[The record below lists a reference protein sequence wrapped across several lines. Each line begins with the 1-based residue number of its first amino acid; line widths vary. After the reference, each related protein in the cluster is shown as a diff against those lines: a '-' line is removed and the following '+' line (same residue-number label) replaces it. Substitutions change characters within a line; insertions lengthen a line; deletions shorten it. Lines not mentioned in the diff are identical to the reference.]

1 MTLKTT
7 LIRSAL
13 TFAAL
18 TMGAV
23 GQAATYH
30 VTLPKTTVI
39 AGHELKAGEYRL
51 DVKETTLVISRG
63 KESVETQVKTEAT
76 DKKYDSTT
84 VKYVK
89 DGEKYKLQEIGIG
102 GSKTKLVVPFSS
114 DSSPRVEAAE
124 HE

>member
-13 TFAAL
+13 TLAAL

-30 VTLPKTTVI
+30 VTLLKPTVV
-39 AGHELKAGEYRL
+39 AGQVLQPGDYKVEVTNNTAVLSH
-51 DVKETTLVISRG
+51 G
-63 KESVETQVKTEAT
+63 KQSVEAKVKTEST

-84 VKYVK
+84 MKYVK
-89 DGEKYKLQEIGIG
+89 DGDKYKLQEIGIG
-102 GSKTKLVVPFSS
+102 GSKTKLIL
-114 DSSPRVEAAE
+114 
-124 HE
+124 HEDGAIPGAI

>member
-13 TFAAL
+13 TLAAL

-30 VTLPKTTVI
+30 VTLLKPTVVAGQVLQPGDYKLEVTTNNTAVLS
-39 AGHELKAGEYRL
+39 H
-51 DVKETTLVISRG
+51 G
-63 KESVETQVKTEAT
+63 KQSVEAKVKTESN

-84 VKYVK
+84 MKYVK
-89 DGEKYKLQEIGIG
+89 DGDKYKLQEIGIG
-102 GSKTKLVVPFSS
+102 GSKTKLIL
-114 DSSPRVEAAE
+114 
-124 HE
+124 HEDGAIPGAI